1 MTPRS
6 PAPGEMPAVPTTG
19 GHGAASVSPDPAAA
33 AAEVAATKTHAGAKH
48 ARPGA
53 PGEEP
58 RLTQVQT
65 YGRMGQAY
73 RMLRVGVELSGDE
86 APPQVVAVTS
96 AVSGEGKTTTSIGL
110 AMASVMAGRRV
121 ILLECDLYRP
131 SMSKEL
137 PIPPDA
143 QTIVSVILDPDAEV
157 VPTRIDGLD
166 ILPAPIGIE
175 NPVELLQPH
184 VMQKLLSRLR
194 LHYDDIVI
202 DTAPATAVSDSLV
215 IGRIADGVVLVMN
228 AQRTDKE
235 AHRTLRKVLEQWNVP
250 VLGVALNRGDKVMGG
265 GYYGYGYGYED
276 DETRA
281 ARRQAKKSKK
291 AAKRAGT
298 GP

>member
-1 MTPRS
+1 MDTTPQ
-6 PAPGEMPAVPTTG
+6 PLAT
-19 GHGAASVSPDPAAA
+19 DDLAAA
-33 AAEVAATKTHAGAKH
+33 ASEVAATKATAHATAKH
-48 ARPGA
+48 ARPGTR
-53 PGEEP
+53 EDSP

-131 SMSKEL
+131 AMSKEL

-143 QTIVSVILDPDAEV
+143 QTIVSVILDPDMEIL
-157 VPTRIDGLD
+157 PTRIDGLD

-175 NPVELLQPH
+175 NPAELLQPH

-235 AHRTLRKVLEQWNVP
+235 AHRTLRKVLAQWNVP
-250 VLGVALNRGDKVMGG
+250 VLGVALNRGDKVIGG

-281 ARRQAKKSKK
+281 ARKKAKQAKK
-291 AAKRAGT
+291 AAKRT
-298 GP
+298 GPKS

>member
-1 MTPRS
+1 MQPIQPPHS
-6 PAPGEMPAVPTTG
+6 PPPP
-19 GHGAASVSPDPAAA
+19 SPAAA
-33 AAEVAATKTHAGAKH
+33 QAAATAAPAQH
-48 ARPGA
+48 ARG
-53 PGEEP
+53 GKRDDEP

-131 SMSKEL
+131 AMSKEL

-143 QTIVSVILDPDAEV
+143 PTIVSVILDPEMEIL
-157 VPTRIDGLD
+157 PTRIDGLD

-184 VMQKLLSRLR
+184 VVQKLLTRLR

-215 IGRIADGVVLVMN
+215 LGRISDGVVLVMN

-235 AHRTLRKVLEQWNVP
+235 AHRTLHKVLAQWNVP
-250 VLGVALNRGDKVMGG
+250 VLGIALNRGDKVAGG

-276 DETRA
+276 DDIKA
-281 ARRQAKKSKK
+281 ARKQAKKERK
-291 AAKRAGT
+291 AAKKAKA
-298 GP
+298 

>member
-1 MTPRS
+1 MEPTRQP
-6 PAPGEMPAVPTTG
+6 PAPPNPAQAVTQ
-19 GHGAASVSPDPAAA
+19 
-33 AAEVAATKTHAGAKH
+33 VAATQAPAQH
-48 ARPGA
+48 ARAGKRN
-53 PGEEP
+53 GEP

-73 RMLRVGVELSGDE
+73 RMLRVGVELSGEE

-131 SMSKEL
+131 AMSKEL

-143 QTIVSVILDPDAEV
+143 PTIVSVILDPEMEV
-157 VPTRIDGLD
+157 LPTRIDGLD

-184 VMQKLLSRLR
+184 VVQKLLTRLR
-194 LHYDDIVI
+194 LHYDDIII

-215 IGRIADGVVLVMN
+215 LGRIADGVVLVMN
-228 AQRTDKE
+228 AERTDKE
-235 AHRTLRKVLEQWNVP
+235 AHRTLRKVLAQWNVP
-250 VLGVALNRGDKVMGG
+250 VLGVALNRGDKVIGG

-276 DETRA
+276 DDTKA
-281 ARRQAKKSKK
+281 ARKQAKRDRKQEKRSKAK
-291 AAKRAGT
+291 AKA
-298 GP
+298 

>member
-1 MTPRS
+1 MDPTPRPHPTT
-6 PAPGEMPAVPTTG
+6 PAPQV
-19 GHGAASVSPDPAAA
+19 GHGVHYGHQQHHMDAAA
-33 AAEVAATKTHAGAKH
+33 AQQAAATQSTRSAQH
-48 ARPGA
+48 ARPDTKT
-53 PGEEP
+53 PL
-58 RLTQVQT
+58 LTQVQT
-65 YGRMGQAY
+65 YGKMGQAY
-73 RMLRVGVELSGDE
+73 RMLRVGIELSGDE

-131 SMSKEL
+131 SLSKQL

-143 QTIVSVILDPDAEV
+143 PTIVSVILDPDMEV
-157 VPTRIDGLD
+157 LPTRIDGLD

-175 NPVELLQPH
+175 NPVELLQPP
-184 VMQKLLSRLR
+184 VVQKLLSRLR

-215 IGRIADGVVLVMN
+215 LGRISDGVVLVMN

-235 AHRTLRKVLEQWNVP
+235 AHRTLRKVMSHWNVP
-250 VLGVALNRGDKVMGG
+250 VLGVALNRGDKVIGG

-276 DETRA
+276 DESRS
-281 ARRQAKKSKK
+281 ARKQAKK
-291 AAKRAGT
+291 AAKRAAAAK
-298 GP
+298 P